1 MLAFFT
7 TGPHL
12 SNSPRIT
19 ASICS
24 GVLLRGSTLRSVK
37 SLRTSGRA
45 TAWTIAE
52 LSLAAMSS
60 GTAFGASRPA
70 LRGMSIEVPEGQIV
84 ALLGSNGAG
93 KTSTLKV
100 AGGVLAYENGRVAS
114 GRIRFFGDDIGG
126 KLADQLARAGMA
138 HVREG
143 RHIFCDLTGEEN
155 LVAAGNALA
164 DSKGGLF
171 GLFGG
176 TRAPLDIEP
185 VFRYFPQLQ
194 ERRSQ
199 VAGYLSG
206 GEQQMLAIGRALVG
220 KPRLILLDEPSL
232 GLAPLVV
239 KGIFE
244 IIARINR
251 EQGVAMLLVEQN
263 AHVALGVAHSAYI
276 METGRIVI
284 SGATDKLLGDP
295 DVQRFYL
302 GAGDEGGSSVN
313 YRDVKHYKRRKRWLS

>member
-1 MLAFFT
+1 MTAA
-7 TGPHL
+7 L
-12 SNSPRIT
+12 SIENIE
-19 ASICS
+19 
-24 GVLLRGSTLRSVK
+24 VVYNHSVQ
-37 SLRTSGRA
+37 
-45 TAWTIAE
+45 
-52 LSLAAMSS
+52 
-60 GTAFGASRPA
+60 A

-93 KTSTLKV
+93 KTSTLKAV
-100 AGGVLAYENGRVAS
+100 GGVLAYENGRVAS

-126 KLADQLARAGMA
+126 KLAYQLARAGMA

-143 RHIFCDLTGEEN
+143 RHIFGDLTVEEN
-155 LVAAGNALA
+155 LVAAGSALM
-164 DSKGGLF
+164 DSKRGLF
-171 GLFGG
+171 GRV
-176 TRAPLDIEP
+176 RAALDIEP
-185 VFRYFPQLQ
+185 VFRYFPRLQDRRKQL
-194 ERRSQ
+194 
-199 VAGYLSG
+199 AGYLSG

-239 KGIFE
+239 KDIFD

-263 AHVALGVAHSAYI
+263 AHVALAVADSGYI
-276 METGRIVI
+276 MENGRIVI

-302 GAGDEGGSSVN
+302 GAGEEGESHVN